1 MAEVGQGLFLGSE
14 PVQLI
19 QNNNFVFSNPFFEA
33 PAPVTSSIPVKDGL
47 VLGLTME
54 SISYNGTGSTW
65 YDISGNEFHHTIY
78 GSPTWDATNGFT
90 MNGSSQYMQSS
101 LASGEAM
108 GNFFTGSVGQMML
121 FFDGL
126 RGAPYSG
133 EIHNIWRNDGG
144 GNLGRYY
151 VKYTTSGGAGAV
163 QGEYLGSAGGFLI
176 DSGQNVDEGSFRKL
190 VVYASGSVGSGY
202 TEKSFSPETDL
213 ENPQTLSGTWATTSG
228 YSTVGARDT
237 SLGQSGYYNGNIRN
251 VLLYNRFLS
260 SGERTSIYNW
270 LNSLT

>member
-1 MAEVGQGLFLGSE
+1 MEGQAIYLGDKLYSPLFDGKFADLYQE
-14 PVQLI
+14 FI
-19 QNNNFVFSNPFFEA
+19 T
-33 PAPVTSSIPVKDGL
+33 PVTSSIPVKDGL

-78 GSPTWDATNGFT
+78 GSPSWDATNGFT

-101 LASGEAM
+101 LEDGETM
-108 GNFFTGSVGQMML
+108 GNFFTGNVGQMTL
-121 FFDGL
+121 IFEGL

-144 GNLGRYY
+144 SNLGRYF

-163 QGEYLGSAGGFLI
+163 VGEYLGSASNFLI
-176 DSGQNVDEGSFRKL
+176 NSGQNVDEGTFRIL
-190 VVYASGSVGSGY
+190 TVYASGSVGSGWEVTGT
-202 TEKSFSPETDL
+202 TEQDL

-228 YSTVGARDT
+228 YSTVGARDI
-237 SLGQSGYYNGNIRN
+237 SLGQTGYYNGNIRN

>member
-1 MAEVGQGLFLGSE
+1 MEGQAIYLGDKLYSPLFDGKFADLYQE
-14 PVQLI
+14 FI
-19 QNNNFVFSNPFFEA
+19 T
-33 PAPVTSSIPVKDGL
+33 PVTSSIPVKDGL

-90 MNGSSQYMQSS
+90 MNGSSQYMQTS
-101 LASGEAM
+101 LELGTEM
-108 GNFFTGSVGQMML
+108 GNFFTGNVGQMTL
-121 FFDGL
+121 IFDGL
-126 RGAPYSG
+126 RGTPVKRSS
-133 EIHNIWRNDGG
+133 IHNIWANNGG
-144 GNLGRYY
+144 GNIGRYF
-151 VKYTTSGGAGAV
+151 VDYTTSGGAGAV
-163 QGEYLGSAGGFLI
+163 VGEYLGSASNFLI
-176 DSGQNVDEGSFRKL
+176 DSGQNVDEGAFRIL
-190 VVYASGSVGSGY
+190 TVYASGSVGSGWEVAGT
-202 TEKSFSPETDL
+202 TEQDL
-213 ENPQTLSGTWATTSG
+213 ENPQTLSGTWATTGG

-237 SLGQSGYYNGNIRN
+237 FLDPTNYYLGNIRN